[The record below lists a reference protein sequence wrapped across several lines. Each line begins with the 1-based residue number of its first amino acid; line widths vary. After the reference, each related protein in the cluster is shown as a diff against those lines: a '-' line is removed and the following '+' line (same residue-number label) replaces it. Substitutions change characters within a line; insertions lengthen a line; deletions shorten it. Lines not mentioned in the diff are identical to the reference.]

1 MSTPTAYITLPE
13 VFDSTADRL
22 PTKTAAV
29 VYQSRQQRECL
40 TFAEL
45 QKQSKTLAASLLQR
59 GYTFGDRV
67 AFFAPN
73 CIEYFSVQLALC
85 RIGCNAFLLSNLATL
100 EDDVWQYR
108 CRALI
113 MYLRTDEEVDVCR
126 KILTRKSSEN
136 VDKDVIIFGP
146 KFDAITS
153 GPKCDVTTEGTVTL
167 SSVFAAGKGQN
178 WEDVVAKKIWVA
190 PNPED
195 PLLVLFTSGSTGKP
209 KGVQYTHSKYLHQCP
224 FLAMSSFGDDSC
236 FFNDRPMTWLGGSM
250 TLLRMAVFGGTGVT
264 VNSALVIGGGDMDFV
279 MEILKR
285 EECTHTVMM
294 HYFMVDLV
302 SRFDPSVHS
311 LPFLR
316 HIITGGQR
324 INLDVIKKVQGLL
337 TNVEGVSECY
347 GTAEVGLMAGTLC
360 NQTYNSQDGEEI
372 YEGTEVRIV
381 DENHR
386 DVPRGT
392 SGEIC
397 VRSPTIYANCYVD
410 NEKASR
416 EAFDATG
423 WFCTGDIG
431 VMSLTGRITICGRKD
446 DMIKRATFKLF
457 PAEIEGILK
466 QHHAVKDVVVI
477 GAPDV
482 RLGEE
487 ICACVILD
495 DVSSLADVKEW
506 CKEKCPIGRDGLSL
520 APAYYVTFCE
530 FPTTSN
536 GKTNRRLLKQT
547 ALEKLRL

>member
-1 MSTPTAYITLPE
+1 MSTPTAYVTLPE

-59 GYTFGDRV
+59 GYTFGYRV

-73 CIEYFSVQLALC
+73 CIEYFSVQLALS
-85 RIGCNAFLLSNLATL
+85 RIGCNTFLLSNLATL
-100 EDDVWQYR
+100 EDDVWQYK

-113 MYLRTDEEVDVCR
+113 MYIRTDEEVDVCR
-126 KILTRKSSEN
+126 KILARRSRETLH
-136 VDKDVIIFGP
+136 KDVIIFGP
-146 KFDAITS
+146 KSDVITS
-153 GPKCDVTTEGTVTL
+153 GPKYEVTTEGTVTL
-167 SSVFAAGKGQN
+167 SNVFSAGEGQN
-178 WEDVVAKKIWVA
+178 WEDLVAKMGWMA

-195 PLLVLFTSGSTGKP
+195 PLWVLFTSGSTGKP
-209 KGVQYTHSKYLHQCP
+209 KGVQYTHTKYLHQCP
-224 FLAMSSFGDDSC
+224 FLAMASIGDDSC
-236 FFNDRPMTWLGGSM
+236 FFNDRPVTWLGGSM
-250 TLLRMAVFGGTGVT
+250 TLLSMAAFGATGVT
-264 VNSALVIGGGDMDFV
+264 VNSALVVGGGDMDFV
-279 MEILKR
+279 IEILQQEK
-285 EECTHTVMM
+285 CSHTSMM
-294 HYFMVDLV
+294 HYFMVDLFA
-302 SRFDPSVHS
+302 RFDPSVHS
-311 LPFLR
+311 VPSLR
-316 HIITGGQR
+316 HILTGGQR
-324 INLDVIKKVQGLL
+324 MNLDVIKKIQGLL
-337 TNVEGVSECY
+337 TNVEDVAECY

-360 NQTYNSQDGEEI
+360 NQTYNGQDGEEI
-372 YEGTEVRIV
+372 YEGTEVRV
-381 DENHR
+381 LDENHR

-397 VRSPTIYANCYVD
+397 VRSPTIYSNCYVD
-410 NEKASR
+410 NERASR

-431 VMSLTGRITICGRKD
+431 VMNLTGRITISGRKD
-446 DMIKRATFKLF
+446 DMIKRATLKLF
-457 PAEIEGILK
+457 PAEIEAILK
-466 QHHAVKDVVVI
+466 QNHVVKDVVVI

-495 DVSSLADVKEW
+495 EVSSLADVKEW
-506 CKEKCPIGRDGLSL
+506 CKEKFSIGRDGLSL

-536 GKTNRRLLKQT
+536 GKTNRKLIKQT
-547 ALEKLRL
+547 ALEKLQL

>member
-1 MSTPTAYITLPE
+1 MSTPNAYVTLPE
-13 VFDSTADRL
+13 IFDSTADRL

-40 TFAEL
+40 IFAEL

-113 MYLRTDEEVDVCR
+113 MYIRTGEEVDVCR
-126 KILTRKSSEN
+126 KILTRKSREN
-136 VDKDVIIFGP
+136 VDRDVIIFGP
-146 KFDAITS
+146 KIDVISS
-153 GPKCDVTTEGTVTL
+153 GPKFDVTTEGTVTL
-167 SSVFAAGKGQN
+167 SSVFAAGEGQN
-178 WEDVVAKKIWVA
+178 WEDIVVKKGWVA

-195 PLLVLFTSGSTGKP
+195 PLWVLFTSGSTGKP
-209 KGVQYTHSKYLHQCP
+209 KGVQYTHTKYLHQCP
-224 FLAMSSFGDDSC
+224 FLAMASIGDDSC
-236 FFNDRPMTWLGGSM
+236 FFNDRPFTGLGGSL
-250 TLLRMAVFGGTGVT
+250 TLLSMAAFGATGVT

-285 EECTHTVMM
+285 EECTHIVMM
-294 HYFMVDLV
+294 HYLMVDLV
-302 SRFDPSVHS
+302 ALFDPSVHS
-311 LPFLR
+311 VPSLR
-316 HIITGGQR
+316 YILTGGQR
-324 INLDVIKKVQGLL
+324 MKLDVIQNILDLL
-337 TNVEGVSECY
+337 TNVEVVAECY
-347 GTAEVGLMAGTLC
+347 GTTEVGLMAGTLC
-360 NQTYNSQDGEEI
+360 NQAYNSQDGEDI

-410 NEKASR
+410 NERASR
-416 EAFDATG
+416 EAFDASG
-423 WFCTGDIG
+423 WFRTGDIG
-431 VMSLTGRITICGRKD
+431 VMSLTGRITISGRKD
-446 DMIKRATFKLF
+446 DMIKRASDKLF
-457 PAEIEGILK
+457 PAEIEAILK

-495 DVSSLADVKEW
+495 EASSLAHVKEW
-506 CKEKCPIGRDGLSL
+506 CREKFPIGFDGLSL
-520 APAYYVTFCE
+520 APAYYVTFGE
-530 FPTTSN
+530 FPTTIY
-536 GKTNRRLLKQT
+536 GKTNRRLIKQT
-547 ALEKLRL
+547 AFEKLQL